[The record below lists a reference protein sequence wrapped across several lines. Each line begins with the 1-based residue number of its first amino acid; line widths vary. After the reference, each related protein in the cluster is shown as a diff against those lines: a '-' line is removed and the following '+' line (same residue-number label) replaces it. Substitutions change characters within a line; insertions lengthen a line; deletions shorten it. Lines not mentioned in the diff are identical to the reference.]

1 MVSSLQLRLDAVPHD
16 RLIGSYSGGEPGPL
30 VIAVGGI
37 HGNEPSGPR
46 AIESVI
52 DKLKR
57 QRPPIS
63 GAVVGLAGNL
73 KALAENQRYIDE
85 DLNRCFC
92 SERLAQEHSP
102 PPESSEE
109 TELRALSD
117 SIHELAMAFEDICF
131 IDCHTTSSES
141 IPYLSVN
148 AHVESLRLAE
158 RYPLYSVIGL
168 EESIPG
174 CFGEYANK
182 LGYRGFTFEAGQH
195 EDLASVE
202 NHEAAIWLLLAFSG
216 AICRS
221 DLPGFD
227 HYEQML
233 ARNIVEGRRTFRLGA
248 HYKIDKGEEF
258 VMQPGY
264 VNFQSIS
271 KGELLARNRFGDIR
285 SPCDGRILMPL
296 YQKEGDDGF
305 FILEEE

>member
-1 MVSSLQLRLDAVPHD
+1 MVSSLQPRLETISRE
-16 RLIGSYSGGEPGPL
+16 RLIGSYSSGEPGPL
-30 VIAVGGI
+30 VLAVGGI

-46 AIESVI
+46 AIRTVI
-52 DKLKR
+52 EKLER
-57 QRPPIS
+57 QRPAIS
-63 GAVVGLAGNL
+63 GSVVGLAGNL
-73 KALAENQRYIDE
+73 QALEKKRRYIDE

-92 SERLAQEHSP
+92 SERLAQAHAPS
-102 PPESSEE
+102 PESTEE
-109 TELRALSD
+109 AELRALTD
-117 SIHELAMAFEDICF
+117 SIRELATAFEDVCF

-195 EDLASVE
+195 DDLASIE
-202 NHEAAIWLLLAFSG
+202 NHEAALWLLLVFSG
-216 AICRS
+216 ALRKS
-221 DLPGFD
+221 GVPVFE
-227 HYEQML
+227 HFEQML

-258 VMQPGY
+258 VMRPGY
-264 VNFQSIS
+264 VNFHAIS
-271 KGELLARNRFGDIR
+271 KDELLAHNRFGEIR